1 MDTEQAVRPAK
12 PMAVPGAE
20 ISGKTASGAFVGGL
34 RYAPCSGWSGRN
46 VLGQRRPGLIFLGV
60 EAKNPMELLA
70 FLTYDWYDKNVFV

>member
-34 RYAPCSGWSGRN
+34 RYAPCGGWRGRN
-46 VLGQRRPGLIFLGV
+46 VLGQRRPGLIFLGG
-60 EAKNPMELLA
+60 
-70 FLTYDWYDKNVFV
+70 